1 MMKSLLRFPGPAAL
15 LAGAALMVSC
25 EQSTEPT
32 RQATRR
38 APSFDVSPGGGSWTT
53 KAPMPVPGEGPG
65 VAGINGILY
74 AVGGKSLVAPPFPWQ
89 LPRLAFLAT
98 VDAYDPVTNTW
109 TPKAPMPTA
118 RAALGVGAINGILYA
133 VGGGGSDGEGIDA
146 HGFLP

>member
-53 KAPMPVPGEGPG
+53 KAPTPTTRYGLG
-65 VAGINGILY
+65 VTAANGILY
-74 AVGGKSLVAPPFPWQ
+74 AVGGSRDV
-89 LPRLAFLAT
+89 RGRR
-98 VDAYDPVTNTW
+98 VDAFDPATNTW
-109 TPKAPMPTA
+109 TP
-118 RAALGVGAINGILYA
+118 RASMSTSQGFLGVAEISGILYA
-133 VGGGGSDGEGIDA
+133 VGG
-146 HGFLP
+146 F